1 MDVDMDGRAAGEC
14 DRARGE
20 ARGAVSRRWLRATAA
35 ALIALAGCGSDGP
48 TGPGD
53 TGGKAP
59 PERFSGLFL
68 LGPDDYDT
76 HVAKM
81 GAGPEV
87 VHFFVDW
94 FGPEERA
101 AAASDPGTRVEP
113 VSIESLDLAV
123 VDFAFRQGTTV
134 AISWALP
141 LPVLDVPAAAY
152 PGIPSVGDIVAGRY
166 DDYIREFARAIRAL
180 ESPVMLTLFGEF
192 DNNAFYAFGPEGLH
206 AAADDPDLPSE
217 LDVPV
222 ASDLTGH
229 YGDPHL
235 ADGPERVRDAFVR
248 VIDIFDEEGVTG
260 VRWFMY
266 GSSGFMARGTEDDQT
281 QLTPVVGEYNRPENY
296 YPGDDYIDFVGK
308 SLHHQGLD
316 DLRMRF
322 EPAYEAWGEVTD
334 RPFFAPEFTI
344 YEGVGVASRAELIR
358 EEFSS
363 YFPSF
368 ERFAGFATVDQDP
381 ATGDDT
387 YGLVTLGGN
396 AGEFPDEIVAW
407 REAVIENPAWS
418 VRR

>member
-1 MDVDMDGRAAGEC
+1 MNFGGDSRTAG
-14 DRARGE
+14 DRVTARRN
-20 ARGAVSRRWLRATAA
+20 ARPSGPRRSLRAMAA
-35 ALIALAGCGSDGP
+35 ALVVLAGCGSEPP
-48 TGPGD
+48 TAPENSGAQD
-53 TGGKAP
+53 P

-68 LGPDDYDT
+68 LGPHDYDA

-94 FGPEERA
+94 YGPEERA
-101 AAASDPGTRVEP
+101 AAAADPGARVEP
-113 VSIESLDLAV
+113 VSIESLDLSV
-123 VDFAFRQGTTV
+123 VDFAFRPGTTV

-152 PGIPSVGDIVAGRY
+152 PGIPSVRDIVAGRY
-166 DDYIREFARAIRAL
+166 DDYIRDFARAIGDL
-180 ESPVMLTLFGEF
+180 DSPVLLTLFGEF
-192 DNNAFYAFGPEGLH
+192 DNNAYYAFGPEGLN
-206 AAADDPDLPSE
+206 AAAVDPDLPSA
-217 LDVPV
+217 LDVPA

-235 ADGPERVRDAFVR
+235 PDGPERVCDAFVR
-248 VIDIFDEEGVTG
+248 VIDIFDAEGVTG

-281 QLTPVVGEYNRPENY
+281 QITPVVGEYNRPENY
-296 YPGDDYIDFVGK
+296 YPGDDYIDLVGK

-316 DLRMRF
+316 DLRRRF

-344 YEGVGVASRAELIR
+344 YEGVGAASRAELIR
-358 EEFSS
+358 EEFTR

-368 ERFAGFATVDQDP
+368 ERFAGFATVDQEP

-396 AGEFPDEIVAW
+396 AGEFPDEVEAW
-407 REAVIENPAWS
+407 REAVVHNPAWS